1 MATTATATP
10 TTATTGTSLPQQ
22 KKMYGISQQQTTST
36 EERCKSCSTFYQSK
50 FSDVPALSSETLLNE
65 YLASSDVVLVDCRTL
80 PERNVSMIEG
90 AISLKEF
97 ENAYHQ
103 RQFPNDVPIVV
114 TYCTIGY
121 RSGMEARRL
130 QQKYNLTVQSL
141 DGIVSFTHA
150 LEKHLAAGKTS
161 KISLVDPKTKKK
173 TTNVHCFGSVW
184 ACPDDRYTP
193 ISYPFPI
200 LLLRTVQVGATL
212 MLRTLQSL
220 GHTLRS
226 CRKPKVD

>member
-1 MATTATATP
+1 MATTATGAT
-10 TTATTGTSLPQQ
+10 LPQ
-22 KKMYGISQQQTTST
+22 KKTFGIFKKQTA
-36 EERCKSCSTFYQSK
+36 EERCKSCCTFYQSK
-50 FSDVPALSSETLLNE
+50 FSDIPALSSETFLSE
-65 YLASSDVVLVDCRTL
+65 YLASDVVLVDCRTA

-97 ENAYHQ
+97 EKAYH
-103 RQFPNDVPIVV
+103 RIPNNVPIV

-130 QQKYNLTVQSL
+130 QQKYNLTVQVQSL

-150 LEKHLAAGKTS
+150 LEKQPAGNS
-161 KISLVDPKTKKK
+161 LKITLLDPKTKQP

-193 ISYPFPI
+193 ISYSFPI

-212 MLRTLQSL
+212 VLRTLQSL